1 MGIVPGS
8 WEENLKLYILIYSLL
23 RKQSDLN
30 MSLRCA
36 CQRPWV
42 FLPPKQKQHL
52 CHFLFYCIYFSE
64 LQGSPSPLWIQMD
77 HLCQRTS
84 LGLREM
90 LLKSFFSSF
99 CIQNAVDYIKCQIF
113 SKHFPRDS
121 PSINSSH
128 IYRLTLHT
136 LSAVLP
142 TAPLV
147 LLQESEGRRFVLAA
161 NWSSGSQYLSGPC
174 TRENKLYLNIWIHG
188 IAILSGLW
196 IYNLRDF
203 HSCWNH

>member
-1 MGIVPGS
+1 MQGERDPASSCSGVTPTEGNGNCTRQLRR
-8 WEENLKLYILIYSLL
+8 ELKALYFNLFSFKKAIRLEYEPEV
-23 RKQSDLN
+23 
-30 MSLRCA
+30 C
-36 CQRPWV
+36 
-42 FLPPKQKQHL
+42 LPKTLSIPTTKTKAAL
-52 CHFLFYCIYFSE
+52 VSFLFYCIYFSE

-147 LLQESEGRRFVLAA
+147 LLQESEGRRFALAA

-174 TRENKLYLNIWIHG
+174 TRENKLYLNI
-188 IAILSGLW
+188 
-196 IYNLRDF
+196 
-203 HSCWNH
+203 